1 MSDFYD
7 QFFTQGWPY
16 FYKFCLSM
24 LEVFKDKLLK
34 EDEFSGILQH
44 IKFKTPEKNPY
55 EYENAEI
62 IVGTSNSSIKNS
74 PNPPSKL
81 DKS

>member
-34 EDEFSGILQH
+34 EDEFSGIL
-44 IKFKTPEKNPY
+44 
-55 EYENAEI
+55 
-62 IVGTSNSSIKNS
+62 
-74 PNPPSKL
+74 
-81 DKS
+81 